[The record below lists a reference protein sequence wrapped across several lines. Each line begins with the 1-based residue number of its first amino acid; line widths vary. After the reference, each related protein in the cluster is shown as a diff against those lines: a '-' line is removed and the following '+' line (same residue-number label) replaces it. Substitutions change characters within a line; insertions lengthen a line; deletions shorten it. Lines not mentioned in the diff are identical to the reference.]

1 MQLTISGQ
9 HVEISEPLR
18 QYVSEKFER
27 IIRHFDHLT
36 NTNVV
41 LRIEKNRH
49 LAEATINGSG
59 AALHANAEAADMY
72 AAIDALVGKLDHQV
86 RRHKEKSRDH
96 HRSGGA
102 LKSQKLA

>member
-9 HVEISEPLR
+9 HTDITDALR

-27 IIRHFDHLT
+27 IIRHFDHVT

-41 LRIEKNRH
+41 LRVEKARH
-49 LAEATINGSG
+49 HAEATINGAG
-59 AALHANAEAADMY
+59 AALHANAEAEDMY
-72 AAIDALVGKLDHQV
+72 AAIDALIGKLDHQV

-96 HRSGGA
+96 HRNGGA
-102 LKSQKLA
+102 LKNQEHA